1 MDAKDCF
8 ARLYFCLFP
17 SIILL
22 VLQYVNQFCC
32 FRKQYSSRTYSCLPF
47 FCFCSSLFLKGYDN
61 SAVPWIVFETILFG
75 AGSVCLFQLLFDL
88 IISFFYCTL
97 YLLISLY
104 FWLLPTSLLV
114 STYGS
119 YRASSD
125 VKITVSF
132 LHVHEWLWWYSFPAS
147 I

>member
-1 MDAKDCF
+1 MVVASAILVRAAMQISPLVVF
-8 ARLYFCLFP
+8 GLP
-17 SIILL
+17 SHDFVVHGGNSLGRSG
-22 VLQYVNQFCC
+22 F
-32 FRKQYSSRTYSCLPF
+32 FF
-47 FCFCSSLFLKGYDN
+47 FCFYFSLNGCDH
-61 SAVPWIVFETILFG
+61 SAVPWIVYFRLFYRVRVSLLV
-75 AGSVCLFQLLFDL
+75 SVVVLLF
-88 IISFFYCTL
+88 IISFFYYTI

-132 LHVHEWLWWYSFPAS
+132 LSCS
-147 I
+147 